1 MSAISDI
8 AAGEGGR
15 YTSAGTA
22 SAIDLCLQ
30 LVREDWGAEVANT
43 IARRMVVAPH
53 PEGGQ
58 AQYIEQPM
66 PRSDDVDADLR
77 AVLDW
82 LLGNLHRQHTVNDLA
97 RRAAMTPGPSSA
109 ASRPPREPP
118 RCSGS
123 SPHAL
128 SLIHI

>member
-58 AQYIEQPM
+58 AQSIE
-66 PRSDDVDADLR
+66 
-77 AVLDW
+77 
-82 LLGNLHRQHTVNDLA
+82 
-97 RRAAMTPGPSSA
+97 
-109 ASRPPREPP
+109 
-118 RCSGS
+118 
-123 SPHAL
+123 
-128 SLIHI
+128 